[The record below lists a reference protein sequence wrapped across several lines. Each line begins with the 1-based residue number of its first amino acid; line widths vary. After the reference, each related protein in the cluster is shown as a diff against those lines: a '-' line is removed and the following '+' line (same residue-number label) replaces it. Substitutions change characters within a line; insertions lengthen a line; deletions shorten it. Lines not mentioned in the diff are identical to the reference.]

1 MARAAVEMSTSDPFT
16 DAFNQHIT
24 DSLAR
29 WNVPGTSIAIVD
41 GDQAHQRVHIFFSC
55 FSYHD

>member
-24 DSLAR
+24 DSLTR

-41 GDQAHQRVHIFFSC
+41 GDQAHQRVRLFLHFF
-55 FSYHD
+55 